1 MTDGGMNIFERRVDR
16 RKFLVR
22 TAGAGVA
29 FSSLGTILAA
39 CGGDDNGN
47 GEAVGERGTVRWI
60 SPRGTLEVMDDY
72 NLWVPI
78 KQGYFEDL
86 NLDVEL
92 IAGPQDIL
100 APTRYVA
107 ENQADVG
114 FPSPGVLVSS
124 IASGMPVISIWEQ
137 YPAQVFGFSLPVDSD
152 IETAEQLE
160 GKTIAAGFPGAEVII
175 DPLLVEAG
183 VDPDSVTV
191 VDGGPQ
197 WNQMVAQGQADAG
210 LIWEGLRAQLLGQGL
225 ELEFLLGSEF
235 SEGPSNV
242 YSARTADLEDE
253 ARRDV
258 YTRFLQGV
266 VMGFEFAKANPRAAA
281 QLTYEEF
288 PALQETLEPQIAL
301 ESMMQ
306 LASGYGATARAG
318 QGWGYHVPQ
327 AWERY
332 INTLAELGQ
341 IEEALDPAEVYTNDF
356 VEPANEGADVERA
369 RNDAED
375 FELNDDFAATEP
387 PPDLPL

>member
-1 MTDGGMNIFERRVDR
+1 MAEEGMNIFERRVDR

-29 FSSLGTILAA
+29 FSSIGTLLAA

-47 GEAVGERGTVRWI
+47 GEAAGERGSVRWI

-78 KQGYFEDL
+78 KQGYFEEL

-152 IETAEQLE
+152 IESAEQLE
-160 GKTIAAGFPGAEVII
+160 GKTITAGFPGAEVII

-183 VDPDSVTV
+183 VDPDTVTV

-242 YSARTADLEDE
+242 YSARRADLEDE

-288 PALQETLEPQIAL
+288 PSLQETLEPQIAL

-318 QGWGYHVPQ
+318 QGWGYHVPD
-327 AWERY
+327 AWQRY

-341 IEEALDPAEVYTNDF
+341 IDEPLDPDDVYTNDF
-356 VEPANEGADVERA
+356 VEPANDGADVERA
-369 RNDAED
+369 RNDAEN
-375 FELNDDFAATEP
+375 FELNDEFAATEP
-387 PPDLPL
+387 PDDLPL